1 MECSQTLLLV
11 LEGTVGFLDN
21 YIQRDVQWNEV
32 GQAFKGVWKG
42 SSENLE
48 LIEMDGE
55 AGCVF
60 LAGSSQAISI

>member
-1 MECSQTLLLV
+1 M
-11 LEGTVGFLDN
+11 
-21 YIQRDVQWNEV
+21 QWNEV

-42 SSENLE
+42 SFENVE